1 MFQILRKIITAH
13 LAKQVEQAHNEGLK
27 VAEKLARNWHGS

>member
-1 MFQILRKIITAH
+1 MFQILRKVIKAL

-27 VAEKLARNWHGS
+27 VAEKLAQNWHGS